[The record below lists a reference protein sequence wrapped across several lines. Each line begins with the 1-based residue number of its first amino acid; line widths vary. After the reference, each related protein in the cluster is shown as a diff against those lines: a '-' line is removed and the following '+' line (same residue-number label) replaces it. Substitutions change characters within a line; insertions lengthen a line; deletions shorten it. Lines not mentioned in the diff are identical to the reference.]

1 MSLCFASPLDPSVAR
16 LGWHPGNFSRPRD
29 LAVSLRRRASLLTH
43 PGYDFMADP
52 GAPVLSGLE
61 GTVARVAYRAEA
73 PSTLNEAPG
82 NYVVVRTERG
92 SDRPLWVHYWGLDG
106 IRVAAGQPVTQGD
119 LLGRVGS
126 RGRIFVTFSRFGP
139 DPVSDPLT
147 VLSPSELGFLVEG
160 AEQPP
165 VRIGDWTSTPAFGGR
180 FVVTCAPL
188 RGIGLGEYRRRYRG
202 GPLEWKEYRGG
213 DLGSSLEYTRYGRT
227 RLSNHRPYDPEAAPR
242 TGGSG
247 VLWGILAFAGIA
259 LIARAT
265 VR

>member
-147 VLSPSELGFLVEG
+147 VLSPFELGFLVEG

-180 FVVTCAPL
+180 FVATCAPAL
-188 RGIGLGEYRRRYRG
+188 RGLGAYQG
-202 GPLEWKEYRGG
+202 G
-213 DLGSSLEYTRYGRT
+213 LGSSLEYTRYGRT